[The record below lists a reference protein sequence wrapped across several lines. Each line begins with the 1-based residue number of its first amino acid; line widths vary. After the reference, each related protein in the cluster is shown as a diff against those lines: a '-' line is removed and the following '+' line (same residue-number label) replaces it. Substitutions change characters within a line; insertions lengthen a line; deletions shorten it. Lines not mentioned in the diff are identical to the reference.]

1 MNIVMKSAAAAAVAI
16 SFAGIASAQS
26 ATGNATVQI
35 VDNLQLTAD
44 SDLAFGLIVADP
56 DAAGTYVLDAVAD
69 EKTPSNNI
77 TAVTGTSSFAEW
89 TVNGVGANGV
99 TISFP
104 ADQEIV
110 LAPAVN
116 TGMAT
121 ADRPRVS
128 DFNHNAGS
136 NLTDGSMQFLV
147 GGTLSINADQAVDTY
162 TGTYTVLA
170 EYN

>member
-128 DFNHNAGS
+128 DFNHNAAS